1 MTEEDKRTRLER
13 LEPLVGEWRVEAPGL
28 PFPSELADA
37 ARTTFEWTLGGAFLL
52 QRTSIPVP
60 EAPDSLSVIGLDAG
74 DGYTQHYFDSRGIAR
89 LYAMTFDGRDWT
101 LERHAPDFS
110 PLPFHQRWRGTLSAG
125 GDTIEGRWEKSPDGR
140 DWELDFELTYRL
152 VDYGDRLLLLERLDA
167 LLELLD
173 RLLRLHDRVA
183 HALQVVARLR
193 HLRVERLQPLVER
206 SLLSAQGVEA
216 VSRRAPLETGLDL
229 LHALFELAHA
239 RHAGPALVL
248 RIGEQHPQGDSQRD
262 DGQQADERDGRRQRS
277 QAVAHLLVP
286 QHRLGLDGHGFALP
300 QRRSHGRQSPRRSL

>member
-152 VDYGDRLLLLERLDA
+152 VD
-167 LLELLD
+167 
-173 RLLRLHDRVA
+173 
-183 HALQVVARLR
+183 
-193 HLRVERLQPLVER
+193 
-206 SLLSAQGVEA
+206 
-216 VSRRAPLETGLDL
+216 
-229 LHALFELAHA
+229 
-239 RHAGPALVL
+239 
-248 RIGEQHPQGDSQRD
+248 
-262 DGQQADERDGRRQRS
+262 
-277 QAVAHLLVP
+277 
-286 QHRLGLDGHGFALP
+286 
-300 QRRSHGRQSPRRSL
+300 